1 MRVLII
7 EDERDIAE
15 AIQRGLVREGFT
27 TVIADNGNDGYWHA
41 TEGNYALIVLD
52 ILLPGINGYQLCR
65 RVREAGVET
74 PILMLTAKSG
84 EFDEVEALETG
95 ADDFLR
101 KPFSI
106 HVLLARCKALLRRRP
121 LRLAPTS
128 FAGIELDLKTRRC
141 IVDGQDL
148 QLTPRESQLLASLLM
163 AKDVPVTKQGLLHSV
178 WGLDFEGDA
187 NVVDV
192 YIRYLRKKL
201 GSDRI
206 KTIPRIGYVL
216 QELNTP
222 ALSSQDSPVFAHD
235 EPADATI

>member
-1 MRVLII
+1 MRALQVLII
-7 EDERDIAE
+7 EDEPDIAQ
-15 AIQRGLVREGFT
+15 AIQRGLEREGFS

-41 TEGNYALIVLD
+41 TEGSYALIVLD

-65 RVREAGVET
+65 SVRDAGVET

-84 EFDEVEALETG
+84 EFDEVEALELG

-101 KPFSI
+101 KPFSV

-121 LRLAPTS
+121 QGLEPTIY
-128 FAGIELDLKTRRC
+128 AGIELDLKTRRC
-141 IVDGQDL
+141 VVDGKDL
-148 QLTPRESQLLASLLM
+148 QLTPRESQVLSSLLI
-163 AKDVPVTKQGLLHSV
+163 AKNVPITKQDLLNAV
-178 WGLDFEGDA
+178 WGLEFEGDA

-206 KTIPRIGYVL
+206 KTIPRIGYLL
-216 QELNTP
+216 QEK
-222 ALSSQDSPVFAHD
+222 
-235 EPADATI
+235 